1 MEKVIVINA
10 TELGYQVI
18 KALAKHGI
26 HSIVIYD
33 REHAEIGRYSKYVI
47 DAVKV
52 PHYIEKPGLLLN
64 LLLEKAPEWSGTLII
79 PTKDYGVEFLAEH
92 KDVLEQYYLIPTP
105 NRDVIER
112 VVNKKNLYNT
122 ASQLGIAVPSIFTPG
137 SLGELEALEGKI
149 TFPCLVKPG
158 LGHLFFRRFDF
169 KMIEANSFDDLVRN
183 YRNLTSEF
191 TTDEFKLMICE
202 IIPGPDSE
210 QMVQYVSYIDRS
222 GELLASMTSRKM
234 RQDPPRYGQG
244 RIARSERVPGLDGQ
258 SHKLLNGLGYHGFSE
273 IEWKYDPREGVY
285 KLIEINPRFIFYIG
299 LCTACGINFP
309 YIQYADLVRN
319 EKVRVDSFRENV
331 YWIHEYKDALHT
343 ALNHGMETLSLWDY
357 VRPYLGRKYFAI
369 FDPRDPSP
377 FYHQWKQHMGNALRR
392 NLCASK

>member
-1 MEKVIVINA
+1 MEKVILINA

-18 KALAKHGI
+18 KALARHGV

-47 DAVKV
+47 DAIKV
-52 PHYIEKPGLLLN
+52 PNFIEEPGLLLD
-64 LLLEKAPEWSGTLII
+64 LLLEKAEEWSGTLII
-79 PTKDYGVEFLAEH
+79 PTKDYGVEFLARH
-92 KDVLEQYYLIPTP
+92 KDVLKKHYLIPTP
-105 NRDVIER
+105 DRDVVQRI
-112 VVNKKNLYNT
+112 VNKKALYCR
-122 ASQLGIAVPSIFTPG
+122 ASELGIAAPNIFTPR
-137 SLGELEALEGKI
+137 SLRELEALEGKI
-149 TFPCLVKPG
+149 AFPCLIKPG
-158 LGHLFFRRFDF
+158 LGHLFFRKFDF
-169 KMIEANSFDDLVRN
+169 KMIEANSFDELKRSYRDL
-183 YRNLTSEF
+183 TAEF
-191 TTDEFKLMICE
+191 TTNEFDLMICE

-222 GELLASMTSRKM
+222 GEVLASMTSRKM

-244 RIARSERVPGLDGQ
+244 RIARSERVPGLDRQ
-258 SHKLLNGLGYHGFSE
+258 SERLLRGLGYYGFSE

-319 EKVRVDSFRENV
+319 EKIKVDSFTENV
-331 YWIHEYKDALHT
+331 YWIHEYKDVLHT
-343 ALNHGMETLSLWDY
+343 ALHHRLETFSLWDY

-369 FDPRDPSP
+369 FDLKDPRP
-377 FYHQWKQHMGNALRR
+377 FYYQWKEHMGNLLRR